1 MSGAKMFGTEQMGR
15 NFAELGRRV
24 QGKIARSASSK
35 SMTPVNKAAKKNLRQ
50 NGSVESGALV
60 RSIGKKVKQYR
71 TGGTTTTNVGPRISS
86 QYDVAWA
93 GRIRKPKKYAHLV
106 EFGTWQS
113 RAKPFIRP
121 ALESN
126 EDVVLGILGR
136 DMGMKIEK
144 EARSMPK

>member
-1 MSGAKMFGTEQMGR
+1 MGAKLFGDKQMAR
-15 NFAELGRRV
+15 NFAKLGRRV
-24 QGKIARSASSK
+24 QGRIARSSSSK

-50 NGSVESGALV
+50 NGSIESGALV
-60 RSIGKKVKQYR
+60 RSIGKKIKQYR
-71 TGGTTTTNVGPRISS
+71 KGGTTTVNIGPRVGS
-86 QYDVAWA
+86 QFDVTWK

-106 EFGTWQS
+106 ELGTWQS

-126 EDVVLGILGR
+126 ESVVLGILGS
-136 DMGMKIEK
+136 DMGVKIEK